1 MRARVAIF
9 ASGEGT
15 NLQALVDHPV
25 VGPCVR
31 LAVSDRPA
39 ARALERARSAG
50 IEAVAVERSGI
61 EREVWDGRVD
71 LLLHERHIDLVVLAG
86 FRRLLGPVFVA
97 SRRGCVVNVHPSLLP
112 AFPGLHALR
121 DALAAGVRETG
132 VTVHLVDEGVDTGP
146 VLAQRPVA
154 VLPGDDEPRLRAR
167 IQAVERVL
175 YPEVVAGLLGWRR
188 AAQTPSLPALYS

>member
-1 MRARVAIF
+1 VRARVAIF

-31 LAVSDRPA
+31 LALSDRPD

-50 IEAVAVERSGI
+50 VEAVAVERAGV

-71 LLLHERHIDLVVLAG
+71 LLLNERRIDLVVLAG
-86 FRRLLGPVFVA
+86 FRRLLGPAFVA
-97 SRRGCVVNVHPSLLP
+97 SRKGRIVNVHPSLLP

-154 VLPGDDEPRLRAR
+154 VLPGDDVPRLRAR

-175 YPEVVAGLLGWRR
+175 YPEAVAGLLEGC
-188 AAQTPSLPALYS
+188 